1 MMKKDL
7 IKSTLTDEDFA
18 KAYELLDIPV
28 LQYDCGRLCGN
39 LCCQEYQPGVGMYL
53 LPGEECMFT
62 GKEPWLQWSFHN
74 ARDHDFPPEYQ
85 GVVAFVKCNG
95 VCPREKRPIQCR
107 TFPLMPYLDSHGNL
121 SVVHDGLNG
130 ILICPLIRNPDK
142 YPLNPDFVNNALK
155 AWQILSR
162 DPFIKKDIEWQSR
175 HLEKDSYS
183 PWKKLFR

>member
-74 ARDHDFPPEYQ
+74 ARDHDFPRIPGCCSVCKMQ
-85 GVVAFVKCNG
+85 G
-95 VCPREKRPIQCR
+95 VCPEKRPIQCR
-107 TFPLMPYLDSHGNL
+107 TFPHALPGL
-121 SVVHDGLNG
+121 SWQ
-130 ILICPLIRNPDK
+130 LICSARRTKRYIDM
-142 YPLNPDFVNNALK
+142 PLNPE
-155 AWQILSR
+155 SG
-162 DPFIKKDIEWQSR
+162 
-175 HLEKDSYS
+175 
-183 PWKKLFR
+183 